1 METLQTWVK
10 EKQLSK
16 VSLSADGSSLSLGD
30 ATVTASDKVTVSHGG
45 SSCEY
50 SLGSMFLQ
58 IVAPDQSLVAY
69 RGACKKHKVTDPVKA
84 SDKAT
89 VISFFLGS
97 EPSGGSDGADAA
109 APAERAPDT
118 SSSREK
124 DRHHHR
130 DKSRDKDRHKDKR
143 GDKKQ
148 RSSSA
153 DREKKKQKK
162 TIDSDKL
169 FSNLQVVVGK
179 RAQTLE
185 QSELQKALDPEGF
198 VVTPEV
204 LSQYKDKTQAI
215 LSWEIPVGNSASILQ
230 AAAGKDLSHILKLY
244 NETVN
249 PSKSHKSSS
258 SSQGKKTF
266 RQHLVGKKPVIVLP
280 KGMTAPI
287 TLLNAHEFF
296 GNAKYVPRDVLMK
309 QGKANKNS
317 IPTTFSRKVSQRHGG
332 GTVEYELMDNPKTK
346 LQTAQD
352 WQRVVAV
359 VALGAGWQF
368 KDWPGEYK
376 NPVHLF
382 GKTFGF
388 YIGMEGDKTPAELQ
402 GWSVTRAFLNR
413 DKRGLDS
420 VTYASFWNG
429 LDEFM
434 AIHAP
439 EMLPQG
445 EN

>member
-1 METLQTWVK
+1 MTMASSAETLQKWAQ
-10 EKQLSK
+10 EKQLSQA
-16 VSLSADGSSLSLGD
+16 SLSDDGSKLTLGD
-30 ATVTASDKVTVSHGG
+30 VTLEAVEKITVVEGDR
-45 SSCEY
+45 SCEY
-50 SLGSMFLQ
+50 SLASMFLQ
-58 IVAPDQSLVAY
+58 VVAPDQSLVAY
-69 RGACKKHKVTDPVKA
+69 RGACKKHKVGDPVKA

-89 VISFFLGS
+89 VVSFFLGS
-97 EPSGGSDGADAA
+97 DSTGGADPTAPA
-109 APAERAPDT
+109 LTDNAPAEVQRDEDRQERQR
-118 SSSREK
+118 RE
-124 DRHHHR
+124 
-130 DKSRDKDRHKDKR
+130 KDRHKDKR
-143 GDKKQ
+143 DKKK
-148 RSSSA
+148 RVSSS

-162 TIDSDKL
+162 TIDSEKL

-185 QSELQKALDPEGF
+185 QSELQKALNPEGF

-204 LSQYKDKTQAI
+204 LSQYKEQAQTI

-244 NETVN
+244 NDIVN
-249 PSKSHKSSS
+249 PSKAQRSSS
-258 SSQGKKTF
+258 KGAKTF
-266 RQHLVGKKPVIVLP
+266 RQHLVGKKPVIILP

-287 TLLNAHEFF
+287 TLVNANEFF
-296 GNAKYVPRDVLMK
+296 GNAKFVPRDVLMK
-309 QGKANKNS
+309 QGKVNKHS
-317 IPTTFSRKVSQRHGG
+317 IATTFSRKVSQRHGG

-368 KDWPGEYK
+368 KDWPGEYS

-388 YIGMEGDKTPAELQ
+388 YIGMEGDKTPAELE
-402 GWSVTRAFLNR
+402 GWSVTKAHLNR

-439 EMLPQG
+439 EMLPQT
-445 EN
+445 NN